1 MDKRIF
7 QIIIIACLIGAV
19 ILGSLAWNNYRTMT
33 AFDKMHSGW
42 KSDSIWPP

>member
-19 ILGSLAWNNYRTMT
+19 ILGSLAWNSYRAMT

-42 KSDSIWPP
+42 KSDSIYPP